1 MKRSKLKLS
10 IPLLAAES
18 LLVLSGCSSSDSK
31 LTFVSASNDLY
42 TYHYGQNL
50 NGLFTGDDAGS
61 LYSMADDFDGP
72 MPVVEIE
79 FDENLYNRTQTVPV
93 SVTSGSDS
101 IARTIN
107 LIILDQYPPEIT
119 VNLPE
124 KPDKFDQ
131 ITDIIQ
137 VQDQVDWTGAIY
149 EIPSIAQFI
158 ANEVNYDQPGW
169 YAYTTI
175 NHNQVIF
182 PFEQPLGRDSTI
194 EILAW
199 DGHGN
204 FSRKTVEIPQS
215 SDSNSESK

>member
-1 MKRSKLKLS
+1 MCGF
-10 IPLLAAES
+10 LAM
-18 LLVLSGCSSSDSK
+18 VGCHSSDSQ
-31 LTFVSASNDLY
+31 LSFTSASNDLY
-42 TYHYGQNL
+42 TYYYGQNL
-50 NGLFTGDDAGS
+50 NGLFTGEDATL
-61 LYSMADDFDGP
+61 LYSMADDFNGP

-79 FDENLYNRTQTVPV
+79 FDENLYNHTQTVPV

-119 VNLPE
+119 VNMPD
-124 KPDKFDQ
+124 KPDKYDQ

-149 EIPSIAQFI
+149 EIPSIAQFN
-158 ANEVNYDQPGW
+158 ASTTNYDQPGW
-169 YAYTTI
+169 YAYTTT

-182 PFEQPLGRDSTI
+182 PFEQPLDLDSTI

-204 FSRKTVEIPQS
+204 FSRKVVEIPQL
-215 SDSNSESK
+215 SE

>member
-1 MKRSKLKLS
+1 MKHSKLMLRAV
-10 IPLLAAES
+10 PTGTGC
-18 LLVLSGCSSSDSK
+18 LLVLSGCNSSESK
-31 LTFVSASNDLY
+31 LSFTSASNALY
-42 TYHYGQNL
+42 TYFYGQNL
-50 NGLFTGDDAGS
+50 NGLFTGDDART
-61 LYSMADDFDGP
+61 LYSVADDFDGS

-79 FDENLYNRTQTVPV
+79 FDENLYNHTQTVPV

-119 VNLPE
+119 VNM
-124 KPDKFDQ
+124 PDKPNKYDQ
-131 ITDIIQ
+131 ITDIVQ
-137 VQDQVDWTGAIY
+137 VQDQVDWTGAVY

-215 SDSNSESK
+215 SNSNSESN